1 MHPGHR
7 PSIVAFALSLFAGAC
22 AATCL
27 AALAPQA
34 VGQALPLAR
43 NPVAP
48 EELRL
53 VVDAGLRL
61 ERRAGTVE
69 LGLDATAAR
78 FDAAGRLWFERSLD
92 DGRVELARESWVL
105 DLGALAP
112 RRPSSGETAPP
123 RSAQPSAPRSAFGA
137 PHRICID
144 PGHGGADPGAVGNGL
159 FEEAVVLDVA
169 LRLRDLLDLDSAD
182 PLGGSSWTLL
192 LTRSTDASVSLA
204 QRCDLANAFGADRF
218 VSIHANAFSDPQ
230 ANGTETYS
238 YLNGTTAAALRER
251 IQARML
257 QAWNTTDRGVKTA
270 GFYVLVNTAM
280 PATLSELAFIS
291 NPSDAQLLGS
301 SLARANAARAH
312 LYALQEHFGATPH
325 APAAGTAFC
334 FGTVAT
340 CPCGNAGQG
349 GAGCANSA
357 NALGAKLRADGYPF
371 LAADT
376 LSLSCSGLPATTVV
390 LFFQGTATSAGGAG
404 TVFGDGLRC
413 AAGTVLRL
421 GTRQAT
427 FGSATLGGPGE
438 VRVSTSGAVPAAGGL
453 RHYQAW
459 YRNAASYCTA
469 STFNLSNGVS
479 VVWRP

>member
-1 MHPGHR
+1 M
-7 PSIVAFALSLFAGAC
+7 AC
-22 AATCL
+22 VCIAMTAQRAA
-27 AALAPQA
+27 AQ
-34 VGQALPLAR
+34 QFNLAR
-43 NPVAP
+43 SPVAA
-48 EELRL
+48 EELQL

-61 ERRAGTVE
+61 ERRVGAVE

-78 FDAAGRLWFERSLD
+78 FDSAGRVWFERSRD
-92 DGRVELARESWVL
+92 DGLRELAREAWVL
-105 DLGALAP
+105 DFGASAP
-112 RRPSSGETAPP
+112 RRPSSGELAPP
-123 RSAQPSAPRSAFGA
+123 PAARPAATLGALGA

-144 PGHGGADPGAVGNGL
+144 PGHGGTDPGAVGNGL

-169 LRLRDLLDLDSAD
+169 LRLRDLLELDSAD
-182 PLGGSSWTLL
+182 AQGGSSWTLL
-192 LTRSTDASVSLA
+192 LTRTTDASVSLA
-204 QRCDLANAFGADRF
+204 QRCDLANAFAADRF

-238 YLNGTTAAALRER
+238 YQNGTTGAALRDR

-312 LYALQEHFGATPH
+312 LYALQEHFGVAPH
-325 APAAGTAFC
+325 APAAGAPFCAGTA
-334 FGTVAT
+334 AT

-357 NALGAKLRADGYPF
+357 NALGALLRADGYPF

-376 LSLSCSGLPATTVV
+376 LTLSCSGLPATTAV
-390 LFFQGTATSAGGAG
+390 LFFQGTATSGGGTG

-421 GTRQAT
+421 GTRQSS
-427 FGSATLGGPGE
+427 FGSAILGGPGD
-438 VRVSTSGAVPAAGGL
+438 VRVSSLGAVPAGGGV

-459 YRNAASYCTA
+459 YRNAASYCTP
-469 STFNLSNGVS
+469 STFNLSNGVT
-479 VVWRP
+479 VNWKP

>member
-1 MHPGHR
+1 M
-7 PSIVAFALSLFAGAC
+7 AC
-22 AATCL
+22 VCIAMAAQR
-27 AALAPQA
+27 AAAQ
-34 VGQALPLAR
+34 QFNLAR
-43 NPVAP
+43 SPVAA
-48 EELRL
+48 EELQL

-61 ERRAGTVE
+61 ERRVGAVE

-78 FDAAGRLWFERSLD
+78 FDSAGRVWFERSRD
-92 DGRVELARESWVL
+92 DGLRELAREAWVL
-105 DLGALAP
+105 DFGASAP
-112 RRPSSGETAPP
+112 RRPSSGELAPP
-123 RSAQPSAPRSAFGA
+123 PAARLAATLGALGA

-144 PGHGGADPGAVGNGL
+144 PGHGGTDPGAVGNGL

-169 LRLRDLLDLDSAD
+169 LRLRDLLELDSAD
-182 PLGGSSWTLL
+182 PQGGSSWTLL
-192 LTRSTDASVSLA
+192 LTRTTDASVGLA
-204 QRCDLANAFGADRF
+204 QRCDLANAFAADRF
-218 VSIHANAFSDPQ
+218 VSIHANSFSDPQ

-238 YLNGTTAAALRER
+238 YQSGTTGAALRDR

-257 QAWNTTDRGVKTA
+257 QAWSTTDRGVKTA

-312 LYALQEHFGATPH
+312 LYALQEHFGVAPH
-325 APAAGTAFC
+325 APAAGAPFCAGTA
-334 FGTVAT
+334 AT

-357 NALGAKLRADGYPF
+357 NALGALLRADGYPF

-376 LSLSCSGLPATTVV
+376 LSLSCTGLPATTAV
-390 LFFQGTATSAGGAG
+390 LFFQGTATSGGGTG

-421 GTRQAT
+421 GTRQSS
-427 FGSATLGGPGE
+427 FGSAILGGPGD
-438 VRVSTSGAVPAAGGL
+438 VRVSSLGAVPAGGGV

-459 YRNAASYCTA
+459 YRNAASYCTP
-469 STFNLSNGVS
+469 STFNLSNGVT
-479 VVWRP
+479 VNWKP